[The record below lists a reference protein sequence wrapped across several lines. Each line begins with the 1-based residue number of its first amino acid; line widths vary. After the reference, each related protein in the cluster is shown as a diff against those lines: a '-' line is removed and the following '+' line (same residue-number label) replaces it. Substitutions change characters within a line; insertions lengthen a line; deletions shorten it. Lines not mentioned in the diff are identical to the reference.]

1 MIPDPDSTRL
11 QKTYT
16 SIMSVIRGSAG
27 FRNTVYIRRY
37 GANCFNL
44 ILLASTTIKPLL
56 THYASND
63 SQ

>member
-11 QKTYT
+11 QKMYA
-16 SIMSVIRGSAG
+16 SIMSAVRGSDD
-27 FRNTVYIRRY
+27 FQNTLYIRKT
-37 GANCFNL
+37 
-44 ILLASTTIKPLL
+44 LLTLLTSTTIKPLL